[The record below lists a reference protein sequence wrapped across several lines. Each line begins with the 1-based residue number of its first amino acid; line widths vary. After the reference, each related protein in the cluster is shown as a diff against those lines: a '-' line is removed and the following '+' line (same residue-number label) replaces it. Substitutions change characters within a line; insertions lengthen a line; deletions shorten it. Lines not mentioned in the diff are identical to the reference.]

1 MSEHLNN
8 MLVLLKEIC
17 ETPSPTFAETER
29 GLLVKGYFEAMGL
42 SPRVDNVG
50 NVIVDIEGG
59 TGPRVLF
66 AAHLDTVFPIET
78 DVRIQEKGGRWFA
91 PGIGDNSSSLA
102 VLIYTLQQIIKQKKA
117 GKSVQHPK
125 MTIAATVGE
134 EGIGDLYG
142 MRELVKDGA
151 SSYGMMVAVDGHLN
165 MLIDSAVG
173 SKRYQVNIHAIG
185 GHSWGNFPSPSATH
199 ALGDMIA
206 KLNRMHVPTSPRC
219 SYNIGQISG
228 GTSINAIAQDAEFNL
243 DLRSIDKESLDIL
256 ETQALDIIKTVGE
269 SHKVEVTLKKI
280 GDRPLG
286 AVDNIALVNAS
297 KAALK
302 GLVPKVE
309 LLASSTDANAAMAQG
324 IPSVC
329 FGVYYGGDA
338 HRLSE
343 WMDPKS
349 LEIGYKALNRLLEN
363 VSKL

>member
-1 MSEHLNN
+1 
-8 MLVLLKEIC
+8 MLDLLKEIC
-17 ETPSPTFAETER
+17 ETPAPTFEETER
-29 GLLVKGYFEAMGL
+29 GTLVKGYFEKMGL
-42 SPRVDNVG
+42 SPRIDHVG

-59 TGPRVLF
+59 SGPRVLF
-66 AAHLDTVFPIET
+66 AAHLDTVFPAET
-78 DVRIQEKGGRWFA
+78 DVTVKEKNGKWCA
-91 PGIGDNSSSLA
+91 PGIGDNSASLA
-102 VLIYTLQQIIKQKKA
+102 VLIYTIQELVKRKQA

-125 MTIAATVGE
+125 MTIAATIGE

-142 MRELVKDGA
+142 IRELVKEGTK
-151 SSYGMMVAVDGHLN
+151 SYDMMVAVDGHLN

-173 SKRYQVNIHAIG
+173 SKRYQVNIHAEG

-206 KLNRMHVPTSPRC
+206 KLNKMHIPTNPRC

-243 DLRSIDKESLDIL
+243 DLRSVESDALDTL
-256 ETQALDIIKTVGE
+256 EKQALDIINQIAE
-269 SHKVEVTLKKI
+269 NHSVTLSIKKI
-280 GDRPLG
+280 GDRPVG
-286 AVDNIALVNAS
+286 IVDNRSLVEAS

-309 LLASSTDANAAMAQG
+309 LLASSTDANAALAKG
-324 IPSVC
+324 IPAVC
-329 FGVYYGGDA
+329 FGVYHGGDA

-349 LEIGYKALNRLLEN
+349 LEVGFKALNRLMEN
-363 VSKL
+363 TSKL

>member
-1 MSEHLNN
+1 
-8 MLVLLKEIC
+8 MLELLKEIC
-17 ETPSPTFAETER
+17 QTPAPTFEETER

-42 SPRVDNVG
+42 SPKVDSVG

-66 AAHLDTVFPIET
+66 AAHLDTVFPAGT
-78 DVRIQEKGGRWFA
+78 DLTIREKNGKWCA

-102 VLIYTLQQIIKQKKA
+102 VLIYTIQQIIKQKNA

-142 MRELVKDGA
+142 MRELVKNGKED
-151 SSYGMMVAVDGHLN
+151 YNMMVAVDGHLN

-173 SKRYQVNIHAIG
+173 SKRYQVNIQAAG
-185 GHSWGNFPSPSATH
+185 GHSWGNFPSSSATH
-199 ALGDMIA
+199 TLGDIIA
-206 KLNRMHVPTSPRC
+206 KLNRMHIPTSPRC

-228 GTSINAIAQDAEFNL
+228 GTSINAIAENAEFNL
-243 DLRSIDKESLDIL
+243 DLRSVDSTALDTL
-256 ETQALDIIKTVGE
+256 EKQALDIINQVAE
-269 SHKVEVTLKKI
+269 NHSATLDIKKI
-280 GDRPLG
+280 GDRPVG
-286 AVDNIALVNAS
+286 VVDNRTLVEAS
-297 KAALK
+297 KTALK

-309 LLASSTDANAAMAQG
+309 LMASSTDANAALAKG
-324 IPSVC
+324 IPAVC

-349 LEIGYKALNRLLEN
+349 LEVGFKVLKRLIEN
-363 VSKL
+363 ISKL